1 MKLENTFI
9 HPDRIEILITG
20 DKTKDYL
27 AKIEIYHWKVFN
39 ELGINLTDIL
49 KIAFGARYDS

>member
-49 KIAFGARYDS
+49 KIAFGAI